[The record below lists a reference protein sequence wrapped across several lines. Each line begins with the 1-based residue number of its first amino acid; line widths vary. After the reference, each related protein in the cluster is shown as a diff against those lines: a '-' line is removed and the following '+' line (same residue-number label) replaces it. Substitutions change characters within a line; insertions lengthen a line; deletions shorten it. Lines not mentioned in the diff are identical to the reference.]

1 MRAFLMFTLAAV
13 TATIAGA
20 GCGSDNTQAGGSAFI
35 EANDVL
41 VSSET
46 GGKIV
51 QQRFDEGTA
60 VKLGDTL
67 AIIDPSKIELDI
79 ASAEANRHTLAANLE
94 AARLQVSRA
103 RETESFARSER
114 DRVAKLLKSG
124 SATQKQM
131 DQLEHDTNLAANAR
145 QTAAANVNVIDAQMA
160 KQDADI
166 ARLRRQLQDAY
177 VIAPSSGIV
186 TEEYIDMGE
195 VVAPGKAVAKIS
207 RLDTVWVKVYLPAGK
222 FASVKVGDKATISTE
237 AGASN
242 YSGTVIW
249 TSSEAEFT
257 PKNVQTEKSRTN
269 LVYAVKVS
277 IPNSDGRLK
286 IGMPVFVTVEES

>member
-1 MRAFLMFTLAAV
+1 MRAFLIFTMVAI
-13 TATIAGA
+13 TALIA
-20 GCGSDNTQAGGSAFI
+20 GCGNGNTQAGGSAFI

-41 VSSET
+41 VSAET
-46 GGKIV
+46 GGRIV
-51 QQRFDEGTA
+51 QQRFDEGSTIN
-60 VKLGDTL
+60 LGDTL

-79 ASAEANRHTLAANLE
+79 ESAKANRQALQASLQAAG
-94 AARLQVSRA
+94 LQVTKA
-103 RETESFARSER
+103 RETELFAKSER

-131 DQLEHDTNLAANAR
+131 DQLEHEANLAINAR
-145 QTAAANVNVIDAQMA
+145 QTAAANVDVIDAQIA
-160 KQDADI
+160 KLDADI
-166 ARLRRQLQDAY
+166 VRLRRQLQDAY

-207 RLDTVWVKVYLPAGK
+207 RLDTVWVKVYLSTGK
-222 FASVKVGDKATISTE
+222 FASVKIGDKASVSTE
-237 AGASN
+237 AGATS

-286 IGMPVFVTVEES
+286 IGMPVFVTVGES

>member
-1 MRAFLMFTLAAV
+1 MRAFLILTLAAV

-20 GCGSDNTQAGGSAFI
+20 GCGNNNTQAGGSAFI

-60 VKLGDTL
+60 VNLADTL

-79 ASAEANRHTLAANLE
+79 ASAEANRYTLAANLE

-103 RETESFARSER
+103 RETESFAKSER

-124 SATQKQM
+124 SATQKQL
-131 DQLEHDTNLAANAR
+131 DQLEHDANLATNAR

>member
-1 MRAFLMFTLAAV
+1 MRAFLILTLAAV

-103 RETESFARSER
+103 HETESFARSER

>member
-1 MRAFLMFTLAAV
+1 MRAFLIVTLAVV
-13 TATIAGA
+13 TATIAGT
-20 GCGSDNTQAGGSAFI
+20 GCGSDNTQPGGSAFI

-51 QQRFDEGTA
+51 QQRFDEGTT
-60 VKLGDTL
+60 VDLGDTL

-79 ASAEANRHTLAANLE
+79 ASAEANRHTLSANLE

-114 DRVAKLLKSG
+114 GRVAKLLKGG

-131 DQLEHDTNLAANAR
+131 DQLEHDTNLAVNAR
-145 QTAAANVNVIDAQMA
+145 QTAAANVNVIDAQIA

-195 VVAPGKAVAKIS
+195 VVAQGKAVAKIS

-237 AGASN
+237 AGASS

-286 IGMPVFVTVEES
+286 IGMPVFVTVGEP